1 MTEGWRGDGRVKRW
15 RCGEDGRRG
24 RMAKAARYSDQ
35 APWRCA
41 EQDSKRGVVGG
52 GRWRDVQVQPTVCTK
67 TPSCPSLFVRWVR
80 MPLQAGPRR
89 RRQSKACLQLCAT
102 SSLTHKQR
110 RPSSSGQPAYF
121 TQDRWS
127 EGCPKTAY
135 RKMSHIGFS
144 VPLGHPLRLDM
155 TPARRLCPL
164 MRPGAGGY
172 AHLAFSIN
180 NGYNGFGDVSTEDDL
195 RSEIPRRNNHRGL
208 NARSQ
213 AQSVSRRTDANG
225 QVEHSFQGNRDPK
238 FLHSQPSLLT
248 PFGLGGSPI
257 SRFLSRSFFWQHF

>member
-1 MTEGWRGDGRVKRW
+1 MYKYNLPHAQRRHHALLCLSGGCGC
-15 RCGEDGRRG
+15 RCRQARAED
-24 RMAKAARYSDQ
+24 AKA
-35 APWRCA
+35 
-41 EQDSKRGVVGG
+41 KL
-52 GRWRDVQVQPTVCTK
+52 VC
-67 TPSCPSLFVRWVR
+67 SS
-80 MPLQAGPRR
+80 ARR
-89 RRQSKACLQLCAT
+89 RRRRTNNDDHLPAGSQPT
-102 SSLTHKQR
+102 SR
-110 RPSSSGQPAYF
+110 RTDGVRVVRRRHTGRCRILAISA
-121 TQDRWS
+121 
-127 EGCPKTAY
+127 
-135 RKMSHIGFS
+135 
-144 VPLGHPLRLDM
+144 PLGHPLRLDM

-164 MRPGAGGY
+164 MRSGAGGY
-172 AHLAFSIN
+172 AHLAFSIIK